1 GMSPAT
7 ATQATPAEDALAAR
21 IPAVLADEEAT
32 DDTPGRDPASV
43 EPARPAAGAA
53 ATGGPTPAAGG
64 SKLLRW
70 AIWGAIVLAIAI
82 FSRAKLRAGGSGPA
96 AR

>member
-1 GMSPAT
+1 MPPDA

-32 DDTPGRDPASV
+32 DDTPGRDPAHV

-64 SKLLRW
+64 SKMLRW
-70 AIWGAIVLAIAI
+70 AIWGVIVLVVAI
-82 FSRAKLRAGGSGPA
+82 FSRARLRAGGSGPV

>member
-1 GMSPAT
+1 AAVVGTPAAPASAAGAPPADAPAGAAAGWAPAAPAT
-7 ATQATPAEDALAAR
+7 AAR
-21 IPAVLADEEAT
+21 
-32 DDTPGRDPASV
+32 
-43 EPARPAAGAA
+43 AA